1 MRYEPIK
8 KTWEQAFTMIE
19 LLVVIAIIAIL
30 AGLLLPAV
38 IGGLKKADVTQAQTE
53 VRLIAAAMNA
63 YRADYGKWPGEY
75 KGRDTTKYIYTGYK
89 MLISTLGGTNIPGSV
104 SDMLGISVSGVA
116 VENWNNQN
124 PKNRMYLQIS
134 EKSIATNVNGTS
146 GSYSGT
152 IAAPP
157 SGQGAP
163 YAAQRGELSDPW
175 GNRYV
180 VLPDWNMDG
189 IIEGPDGESSIRAS
203 VAVWSW
209 GPNPLPGPNGSLEN
223 PTNTLH
229 IRSWR

>member
-1 MRYEPIK
+1 MTAPNQMPERR
-8 KTWEQAFTMIE
+8 AFTMIE

-75 KGRDTTKYIYTGYK
+75 PGRVTTKQIYWDYK
-89 MLISTLGGTNIPGSV
+89 ALIAVLRGSNIAGTVQDQLGLGS
-104 SDMLGISVSGVA
+104 A
-116 VENWNNQN
+116 WKNQN
-124 PKNRMYLQIS
+124 PKQRVYLQVS
-134 EKSIATNVNGTS
+134 EKNIATNGNGTD
-146 GSYSGT
+146 GSYSGSLV
-152 IAAPP
+152 APNP
-157 SGQGAP
+157 PQP
-163 YAAQRGELSDPW
+163 YVADTGMLADPW

-209 GPNPLPGPNGSLEN
+209 GPNPVPGPGGTLES

>member
-1 MRYEPIK
+1 
-8 KTWEQAFTMIE
+8 MIE

-63 YRADYGKWPGEY
+63 YRADYGKWPAEY
-75 KGRDTTKYIYTGYK
+75 PSRATSKAAYWDYRE
-89 MLISTLGGTNIPGSV
+89 LIATLRGTNTTGTV
-104 SDMLGISVSGVA
+104 RDQLGLSGTPWA
-116 VENWNNQN
+116 NQN
-124 PKNRMYLQIS
+124 PKQRMYLQVS
-134 EKSIATNVNGTS
+134 EKSMATNSTGTAGTYS
-146 GSYSGT
+146 GS
-152 IAAPP
+152 IAANGY
-157 SGQGAP
+157 S
-163 YAAQRGELSDPW
+163 YSAAANELADPW
-175 GNRYV
+175 GNKYV
-180 VLPDWNMDG
+180 VLPDWDMDG

-229 IRSWR
+229 VRSWR